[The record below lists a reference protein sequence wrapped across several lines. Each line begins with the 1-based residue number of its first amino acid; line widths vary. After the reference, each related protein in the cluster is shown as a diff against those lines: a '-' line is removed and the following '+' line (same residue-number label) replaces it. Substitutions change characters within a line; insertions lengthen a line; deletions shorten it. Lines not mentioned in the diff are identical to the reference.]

1 MAKVALQIHNKLLHL
16 RGIDEISVSVR
27 GIEIFIQMK
36 PYITNVVAEE
46 LIEDLQRLI
55 DCVKTGVI
63 DNRGYEY
70 GNKL

>member
-36 PYITNVVAEE
+36 PYITNVVA
-46 LIEDLQRLI
+46 
-55 DCVKTGVI
+55 
-63 DNRGYEY
+63 
-70 GNKL
+70 